1 MTVNFCET
9 KFVRVYATPKTSWY
23 FVIVTD
29 KDGVEAVV
37 EFTKG
42 EKSLEVASLI
52 QAMLGRIGKA
62 EINSEKS
69 IQELLG
75 IKDPIDGRSI
85 KAAAISA
92 IRSAFSHIEALKKG
106 VPLVEYLGGEFRHRI
121 PLYGNIN
128 RALFATDRLPSDFAR
143 AADRAVKRGFTAL
156 KCAPFDEVQRPN
168 LAETI
173 LDTARPGIERVEAIR
188 KAVGDE
194 VTILVDCHS
203 RFEEFTAHLVAE
215 QLEKLSIGWFEEPL
229 EPNSESEE
237 LKRVLPRITMPV
249 AGGESGYGEAVF
261 TSLLNNG
268 ALDIIMPDLKY
279 CGGVAEAVAAG
290 QSAVT
295 LGKGYSIHSPSG
307 PISLLSSG
315 HATAAVDGAM
325 SLEHAIDE
333 VDWRSEIIQ
342 PAEQVENGHLLIN
355 RTPGLGSRLNLD
367 MVSSRGDHLIIK

>member
-1 MTVNFCET
+1 MSVNFCKA
-9 KFVRVYATPKTSWY
+9 KFVRIYATPRTSWY

-29 KDGVEAVV
+29 KDQVETVV

-62 EINSEKS
+62 NINSEKS

-128 RALFATDRLPSDFAR
+128 RTLFVTDRMPSDFAR
-143 AADRAVKRGFTAL
+143 AADRAVKRGFTVL

-168 LAETI
+168 LAETV
-173 LDTARPGIERVEAIR
+173 LNTARPGIERVEAIR

-203 RFEEFTAHLVAE
+203 RFEEFTAHIVAE

-229 EPNSESEE
+229 GPNSESEE
-237 LKRVLPRITMPV
+237 LKRVLPRIAMPV
-249 AGGESGYGEAVF
+249 AGGESGYGEPFF
-261 TSLLNNG
+261 TSLLNHD
-268 ALDIIMPDLKY
+268 ALDIVMPDLKY

-290 QSAVT
+290 QSAVA

-325 SLEHAIDE
+325 FLEHAIDE
-333 VDWRSEIIQ
+333 VDWRSEVIQ

-367 MVSSRGDHLIIK
+367 LVSSRGDHLIIK

>member
-1 MTVNFCET
+1 MS
-9 KFVRVYATPKTSWY
+9 VYATARTSWY
-23 FVIVTD
+23 FVIITD
-29 KDGVEAVV
+29 KDRVETVV

-42 EKSLEVASLI
+42 EQSLEVASMI

-62 EINSEKS
+62 DINSEKS

-75 IKDPIDGRSI
+75 IKDPVDGRSI

-128 RALFATDRLPSDFAR
+128 RTLFVTDRMPSDFAR
-143 AADRAVKRGFTAL
+143 AADRAVKRGFTVL

-168 LAETI
+168 LAETVLNI
-173 LDTARPGIERVEAIR
+173 ARPGIERVEAIR

-203 RFEEFTAHLVAE
+203 RFEEFTAHIVAE

-229 EPNSESEE
+229 GPNSESEE
-237 LKRVLPRITMPV
+237 LKRVLPRIAMPV
-249 AGGESGYGEAVF
+249 AGGESGYGEPFF
-261 TSLLNNG
+261 TSLLNHD
-268 ALDIIMPDLKY
+268 ALDIVMPDLKY

-290 QSAVT
+290 QSAAA

-315 HATAAVDGAM
+315 HVTAAVDGAM
-325 SLEHAIDE
+325 FLEHAIDE
-333 VDWRSEIIQ
+333 VDWRPEIIQ
-342 PAEQVENGHLLIN
+342 PAEQVENGQLLIN

-367 MVSSRGDHLIIK
+367 LVSSKGDHLII